1 MFLNGRVSS
10 EQATTSINSIKN
22 VLDKVSKEKLTRAE
36 QKASELGVS
45 LETAITYTTEEI
57 LNLKIKGYL

>member
-1 MFLNGRVSS
+1 MFGNGRVSS
-10 EQATTSINSIKN
+10 EQATTSIKN
-22 VLDKVSKEKLTRAE
+22 ILKKVSKEKLTRVE